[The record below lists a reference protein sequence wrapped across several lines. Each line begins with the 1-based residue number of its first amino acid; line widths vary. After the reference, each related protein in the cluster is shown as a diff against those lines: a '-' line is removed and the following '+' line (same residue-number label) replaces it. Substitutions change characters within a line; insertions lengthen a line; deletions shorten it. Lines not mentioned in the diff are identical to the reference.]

1 MYENLVIVIG
11 RGHSGTRAIAKGLHA
26 SGVYMG
32 SVFNGDPLDYVW
44 EGCDIIKQINNM
56 SKNSIY
62 LGEYEWDFSKFV
74 KDDIPV
80 EFINSLE
87 QYLEPIF
94 KSENVL
100 KGWKLPEFNLV
111 YPYLVRI
118 FPEAKFIHWVR
129 HPLDNILKPHTT
141 DKMKNI
147 DFERKGMYFNRAIS
161 WKYQWNIVEKTPKP
175 KNFLRLKLEDY
186 VANPKSTEKKLTAFL
201 GIPLKMPPTK
211 KEVVGRWGESD
222 LKLDH
227 IIEFLKTELIFYEHS
242 KLYL

>member
-11 RGHSGTRAIAKGLHA
+11 RGHSGTRAIAKALYN

-32 SVFNGDPLDYVW
+32 PVSNGDPLDYVW
-44 EGCDIIKQINNM
+44 DGCRIIGTINQM
-56 SKNSIY
+56 SKNSVY
-62 LGEYEWDFSKFV
+62 LGDYDWDFSKFV
-74 KDDIPV
+74 NEDIPV
-80 EFINSLE
+80 SFVEAMEEYLAPILSHE
-87 QYLEPIF
+87 SQY
-94 KSENVL
+94 

-111 YPYLVRI
+111 YPYLTRLY
-118 FPEAKFIHWVR
+118 PDAKFIHWVR

-147 DFERKGMYFNRAIS
+147 AFERKGLFFNRAVS

-175 KNFLRLKLEDY
+175 KKFIRLKLEDY
-186 VANPKSTEKKLTAFL
+186 VNNPKATEKQLTEFL
-201 GIPLKMPPTK
+201 GMPIKMPPTK

-222 LKLDH
+222 LVFEP
-227 IIEFLKTELIFYEHS
+227 IIELLKTELIFYEHS